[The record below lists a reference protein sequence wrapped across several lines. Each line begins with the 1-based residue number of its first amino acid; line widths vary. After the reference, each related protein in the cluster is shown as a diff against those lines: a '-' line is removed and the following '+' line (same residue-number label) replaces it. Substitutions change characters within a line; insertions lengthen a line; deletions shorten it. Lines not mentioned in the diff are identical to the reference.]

1 MNGYYSIDELN
12 NLGLKRVGKNVLISK
27 KASLYGLESIEIDDN
42 SKIDDFAIISGNVK
56 IGKNVHIASSCR
68 VAGGSS
74 GIVFEDF
81 SGLAYGVQV
90 FTQTDDYSG
99 KAMTNPTVPKEF
111 KNVYEKNILIGKH
124 TIVGTLSIIMPGVQ
138 LHEGTAIGAMSL
150 VRKSTEPWSV
160 YLGNPAKKIKNRSK
174 DLIELERKYLDSI
187 SEGKNRQ

>member
-12 NLGLKRVGKNVLISK
+12 NLGLKKVGKNVLISK

-138 LHEGTAIGAMSL
+138 LNEGTAIGAMSL

>member
-1 MNGYYSIDELN
+1 MNGYYSIYELDS
-12 NLGLKRVGKNVLISK
+12 LGLKKVGKNVLISK
-27 KASLYGLESIEIDDN
+27 KASLYGIENIEIDDN
-42 SKIDDFAIISGNVK
+42 SKIDDFVIISGNVK

-111 KNVYEKNILIGKH
+111 KNVFEKSILIGKH
-124 TIVGTLSIIMPGVQ
+124 VIVGTLSVIMPGVQ
-138 LHEGTAIGAMSL
+138 LQEGTAIGAMSL
-150 VRKSTEPWSV
+150 VRKSTKPWSV
-160 YLGNPAKKIKNRSK
+160 YLGNPAKRIKSRSK
-174 DLIELERKYLDSI
+174 DLLELEKKYLNSI
-187 SEGKNRQ
+187 SSENN

>member
-1 MNGYYSIDELN
+1 MIGYYNINELKK
-12 NLGLKRVGKNVLISK
+12 LGLKKIGKNILISK
-27 KASLYGLESIEIDDN
+27 KASLYGVESIEIDNN
-42 SKIDDFAIISGNVK
+42 SKIDDFAVISGNVK

-111 KNVYEKNILIGKH
+111 KNVFEKNILIGKH
-124 TIVGTLSIIMPGVQ
+124 VIVGTLSVIMPGVQ
-138 LHEGTAIGAMSL
+138 VREGTAIGAMSL

-174 DLIELERKYLDSI
+174 DLLKLEVEYLSSI
-187 SEGKNRQ
+187 KE